1 MPFFNLPDSGAG
13 GGSTLLSGAGA
24 PSSSIGADG
33 AFYLDT
39 SARVLYGPKAGSSWG
54 TGIALTGAQW
64 DEITNKPATFPPSA
78 HTHSIADVTSLQ
90 TSLDGKAS
98 TTHSHSIAE
107 VTGLQTA
114 LDGKQPTGTYATLV
128 GGIVPTSQLPS
139 FVDDVVEVSSL
150 PGTGEAGKIY
160 VNTTTGKVFRWGGS
174 AFVEI
179 AGSPGSTDAV
189 PEGSTNR
196 YFTNARA
203 VDALSSSLASKANLS
218 HTHAISDTT
227 GLQTALDGKQVAGSY
242 AAASHTHTAS
252 QITDFNAAVVAASPP
267 TTNASLLTS
276 GTVASERLPLATT
289 TTAGALV
296 VGSGLSVSSGIVSA
310 NVTSINGITGALTLA
325 PGPNVTIT
333 SANSTLTI
341 AASGGLGENDAVD
354 GGNYVGEILG
364 GITFSVQP
372 QSQTASTSYS
382 FGNWAASQATF
393 SPDANNSKIQ
403 PVGGVVSLGSTLYT
417 IAYGSDSQTR
427 LYKSANSGSSWSVA
441 AQETKVGRF
450 ITPTAEATQL
460 AGNGTSA
467 LIAISEGPLYL
478 TTNAGQ
484 NWSAAA
490 DYTGGP
496 SRKYMTYGAGLWV
509 MIMPGAT
516 GYAGTSTSSDG
527 TNWTDRTIPA
537 GLYSGVA
544 FGNGLFVAPRG
555 THAAISS
562 DGITW
567 SSVSLPSIGS
577 GQSTGGIAFGNGM
590 FVVSAS
596 SEDGSVIR
604 IFRST
609 DGSTWTSHA
618 VSFVSAAITYATGL
632 FAATTSTSST
642 DVWTSGN
649 GTSWT
654 LGVLPASDAWKPV
667 AALSSTLFTTRS
679 VATSGDDYIL
689 RLASASVTAVNGSA
703 SFTATASVSS
713 GQTISYQWQLS
724 TDAGSNWTN
733 ISGATTSTLSL
744 SGLTTAD
751 SGKRYRVSASATGAT
766 TVTSQSATLTVT
778 G

>member
-1 MPFFNLPDSGAG
+1 VSITVTVNGQSGLNIAA
-13 GGSTLLSGAGA
+13 TSGDQVGVSVA
-24 PSSSIGADG
+24 PGSSSYAVSVSPAGTPGGQGIQ
-33 AFYLDT
+33 
-39 SARVLYGPKAGSSWG
+39 GPQG
-54 TGIALTGAQW
+54 
-64 DEITNKPATFPPSA
+64 PPS
-78 HTHSIADVTSLQ
+78 
-90 TSLDGKAS
+90 
-98 TTHSHSIAE
+98 TTI
-107 VTGLQTA
+107 T
-114 LDGKQPTGTYATLV
+114 V
-128 GGIVPTSQLPS
+128 GQ
-139 FVDDVVEVSSL
+139 VS
-150 PGTGEAGKIY
+150 
-160 VNTTTGKVFRWGGS
+160 
-174 AFVEI
+174 
-179 AGSPGSTDAV
+179 
-189 PEGSTNR
+189 
-196 YFTNARA
+196 
-203 VDALSSSLASKANLS
+203 
-218 HTHAISDTT
+218 
-227 GLQTALDGKQVAGSY
+227 
-242 AAASHTHTAS
+242 
-252 QITDFNAAVVAASPP
+252 
-267 TTNASLLTS
+267 
-276 GTVASERLPLATT
+276 
-289 TTAGALV
+289 
-296 VGSGLSVSSGIVSA
+296 
-310 NVTSINGITGALTLA
+310 TLA
-325 PGPNVTIT
+325 PGSNATVTSSSSNSGANLTLNFGLPAGQTGAAGATGANGITPTFSASATTLSAGSDATVTATTSNGGSNVALAFGIPAGATGGGSNLTLSDATPSNLGTASAGSSNLAARADHVHTLPSLSTLGAAAAAHNHPYVTSLNNLTGGLTLAAGGNVTIT

-393 SPDANNSKIQ
+393 SPDANNSTIQ

-417 IAYGSDSQTR
+417 IAYGSASKTQ

-441 AQETKVGRF
+441 AQETNVTRYT
-450 ITPTAEATQL
+450 TPTAESTQL
-460 AGNGTSA
+460 AGNGTHA
-467 LIAISEGPLYL
+467 LIAIYEGPFYL

-484 NWSAAA
+484 NWSAVG
-490 DYTGGP
+490 DYSGQP
-496 SRKYMTYGAGLWV
+496 LRRYMTYGAGLWV
-509 MIMPGAT
+509 MILPGAT
-516 GYAGTSTSSDG
+516 ASSTAYLSSSSDG

-537 GLYSGVA
+537 GVYSGVA

-596 SEDGSVIR
+596 SGDGSVIR

-618 VSFVSAAITYATGL
+618 VNFVSAAITYAAGL
-632 FAATTSTSST
+632 FAATAPTSST

-667 AALSSTLFTTRS
+667 TALSSTLLTTRS
-679 VATSGDDYIL
+679 VATSGDNYIL

-766 TVTSQSATLTVT
+766 TVNSQAAILTVS
-778 G
+778 